1 MARYEFTEQEW
12 KKMSTNGGATIVAR
26 DSDDNGILGVFIDMD
41 EFRKVYPSAE
51 IVNTEYDYNTMII
64 WC

>member
-1 MARYEFTEQEW
+1 MARYEFTTREYR
-12 KKMSTNGGATIVAR
+12 KMARYNGKVIVAR
-26 DSDDNGILGVFIDMD
+26 DSDTDEILGVFADMN

-51 IVNTEYDYNTMII
+51 VVGTEWDYETMII

>member
-1 MARYEFTEQEW
+1 MARYEFTKREYT
-12 KKMSTNGGATIVAR
+12 KMFHGGLVAR
-26 DSDDNGILGVFIDMD
+26 DSDDNGILGVFADMA

-51 IVNTEYDYNTMII
+51 IVNTEWDYNTMII